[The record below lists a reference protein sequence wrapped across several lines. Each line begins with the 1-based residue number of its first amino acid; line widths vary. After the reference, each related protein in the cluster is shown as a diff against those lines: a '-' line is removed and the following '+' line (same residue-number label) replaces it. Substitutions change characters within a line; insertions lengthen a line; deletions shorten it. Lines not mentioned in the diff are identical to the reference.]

1 MSEEIL
7 INVTPPETRVA
18 IVENGVVQEVIIERT
33 HQLGLIGNIYKGVV
47 CRVLPGMQA
56 AFVEIGLERAAFN
69 RLIDTFS
76 SGSCDKAA
84 RLMLYLECI
93 LKCAQAGSFWLM
105 LDDLPLSVRTL
116 RDLYTDNIEKVK
128 VDSRKTY
135 LRLIKFA
142 EEFVPD
148 T

>member
-56 AFVEIGLERAAFN
+56 AFVEIGLERAAF
-69 RLIDTFS
+69 LHI
-76 SGSCDKAA
+76 SGLCSKE
-84 RLMLYLECI
+84 LEQ
-93 LKCAQAGSFWLM
+93 KGSE
-105 LDDLPLSVRTL
+105 
-116 RDLYTDNIEKVK
+116 NIEH
-128 VDSRKTY
+128 Y
-135 LRLIKFA
+135 LI
-142 EEFVPD
+142 ENQHIIVQ
-148 T
+148 